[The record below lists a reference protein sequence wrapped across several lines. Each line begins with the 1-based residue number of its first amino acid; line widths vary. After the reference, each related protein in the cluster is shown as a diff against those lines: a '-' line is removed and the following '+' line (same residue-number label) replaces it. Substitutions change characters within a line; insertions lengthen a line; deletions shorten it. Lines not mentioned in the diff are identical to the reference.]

1 MIFMI
6 KVILCSHCG
15 QGGPVVDKAG
25 LSATPAPN
33 SQASATPAT
42 PFRSPWHSKEGPQIS
57 ISEIGISEMADS
69 ENSVGWDVAPPSACR
84 PPSIRV
90 VHMSPARREGV
101 ELAQRLHLAHGQ
113 ILLRA
118 VSAACQYASCVS
130 AGLSSKAGV
139 KIREGESM

>member
-69 ENSVGWDVAPPSACR
+69 ENSPTLSSETLVPTSAI
-84 PPSIRV
+84 S
-90 VHMSPARREGV
+90 SREGV
-101 ELAQRLHLAHGQ
+101 AHNA
-113 ILLRA
+113 LLFIWMHMLFSIMICCIA
-118 VSAACQYASCVS
+118 YDVC
-130 AGLSSKAGV
+130 GSK
-139 KIREGESM
+139 